1 LNEIRLQ
8 VNKRKG
14 AHVNVKI
21 ALSEGSEVEEI
32 LAEIP
37 ERIDSMAIECATML
51 AGEVIEHEVTA
62 LCGERYARD
71 GSRKATRYGSQRGS
85 ITIAGRKVGIEK
97 PRVRAADGGGEID
110 LSSYRRLRRKGAMGE
125 AVLERM
131 ARGVSCRNYEGVVTA
146 SCEGFGMKKSSVSRD
161 FIKASAARLK
171 ELVERRLDGERFV
184 AIFIDGI
191 VYAGATMIVALG
203 VSIKGD
209 KTILGLR
216 QGATEN
222 SEVCAELLQ
231 SIVARGVDPILPTL
245 FILDGSKAL
254 KAATTRVWG
263 DNAVIQRCR
272 QHKKENVRAHLAK
285 CSWEELDWRLAQAFH
300 EDNYSEALRKLKATA
315 SWLEKINPDAT
326 ASLNEGMEEL
336 LTVTRLKLPLVLT
349 KSLVT
354 TNPIE
359 SVFSTVR
366 SLTRRVSTW
375 KDKDMRLRWCATAL
389 LQVEPRLI
397 KLRGRK
403 YLPVLAQ
410 NLDSLL
416 KGSELDRLKDVA

>member
-14 AHVNVKI
+14 ARVNVKI
-21 ALSEGSEVEEI
+21 TLSEESSFEEI

-37 ERIDSMAIECATML
+37 EHIDSMAIECATML
-51 AGEVIEHEVTA
+51 AGEVIESEVTE
-62 LCGERYARD
+62 LCGARYARD

-85 ITIAGRKVGIEK
+85 VTIAGRKVGIEK
-97 PRVRAADGGGEID
+97 PRVRAVGDGGEID
-110 LSSYRRLRRKGAMGE
+110 LLSYRHLRRKGAMGE

-131 ARGVSCRNYEGVVTA
+131 VRGVSCRNYEGVVTA
-146 SCEGFGMKKSSVSRD
+146 SREGFGMKKSSVSRD

-171 ELVERRLDGERFV
+171 ELVERRLDGTRFV
-184 AIFIDGI
+184 AIFIDGV

-203 VSIKGD
+203 VSIKGE

-222 SEVCAELLQ
+222 AEVCAGLLQ
-231 SIVARGVDPILPTL
+231 GIAARGVDPALPTL
-245 FILDGSKAL
+245 FVLDGSKAL
-254 KAATTRVWG
+254 KAAVTRVWG

-272 QHKKENVRAHLAK
+272 QHKKENVRAHLVK

-315 SWLEKINPDAT
+315 SWLEKINPDAA

-336 LTVTRLKLPLVLT
+336 LTVTRLKLPLILT

-366 SLTRRVSTW
+366 QLTGRVSTW
-375 KDKDMRLRWCATAL
+375 KNGDMRLRWCATAL
-389 LQVEPRLI
+389 LQAEPRLN
-397 KLRGRK
+397 KLRGQK
-403 YLPVLAQ
+403 YLPRLAET
-410 NLDSLL
+410 LDALVH
-416 KGSELDRLKDVA
+416 GPALDRIKDVA

>member
-1 LNEIRLQ
+1 MNEIRLQ

-14 AHVNVKI
+14 VRVNVKI
-21 ALSEGSEVEEI
+21 TLGEESSFEEI

-37 ERIDSMAIECATML
+37 EHIDSMAIECATML
-51 AGEVIEHEVTA
+51 AGEVIESEVIS
-62 LCGERYARD
+62 LCGERYTRGGA
-71 GSRKATRYGSQRGS
+71 RKATRYGSQRGS
-85 ITIAGRKVGIEK
+85 VTIAGRKVAIEK
-97 PRVRAADGGGEID
+97 PRVRAASGEGEID
-110 LSSYRRLRRKGAMGE
+110 LASYRRLRRKGAMGE

-131 ARGVSCRNYEGVVTA
+131 VRGVSCRNYEGVVTA

-171 ELVERRLDGERFV
+171 ELAERRLDGARFV
-184 AIFIDGI
+184 AIFIDGV

-203 VSIKGD
+203 VNIKGD
-209 KTILGLR
+209 KTVLGLR

-222 SEVCAELLQ
+222 SEVCVGLLQ
-231 SIVARGVDPILPTL
+231 SIAARGVDPALPTL
-245 FILDGSKAL
+245 FVLDGSKAL
-254 KAATTRVWG
+254 RAAVIRVWG

-285 CSWEELDWRLAQAFH
+285 CSWEELNWRLAQAFH

-315 SWLEKINPDAT
+315 SWLDKINPDA
-326 ASLNEGMEEL
+326 AGSLNEGMEEL
-336 LTVTRLKLPLVLT
+336 LTVTRLKLPLILT

-366 SLTRRVSTW
+366 TLTGRVSTW
-375 KDKDMRLRWCATAL
+375 KNGDMRLRWCATAL
-389 LQVEPRLI
+389 LQAEPRLN
-397 KLRGRK
+397 KLHGWK
-403 YLPVLAQ
+403 YLPMLVES
-410 NLDSLL
+410 LDSLVH
-416 KGSELDRLKDVA
+416 GPALDRTKEVA